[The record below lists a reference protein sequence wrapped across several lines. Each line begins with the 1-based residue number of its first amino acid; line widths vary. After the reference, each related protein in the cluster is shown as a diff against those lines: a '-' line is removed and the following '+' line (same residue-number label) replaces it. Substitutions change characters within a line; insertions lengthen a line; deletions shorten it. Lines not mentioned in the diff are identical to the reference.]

1 MLHFRGKKIGISNL
15 NKYKQKSNGNKCRIL
30 TYPTARAILNKSP
43 CSVELCLRKETCDR
57 AAAARQGGKRMKTG
71 LRKKAILGMLLSVL
85 VLAGCKDQKAQEFP
99 DTPTPEYDAQNQYI
113 FMNPQGFY
121 EAEGFFCGTN
131 FGDDLLRY
139 YDKGSGISGVL
150 CPDPACTHDTDSCGA
165 YAADGGTSV
174 SVYNGKLYWVGEQL
188 EGHKTILY
196 RSDLSGANR
205 EEVLQL
211 DWQKVILTYQPQ
223 RYVIHRG
230 YLYILGHSSEVNGAE
245 VQSLESLLAVPLE
258 GGQEPAVVYEQEVN
272 TYYESTY
279 RFVGNSV
286 YLEML
291 TKSED
296 TWNIVISRYDT
307 REKTWEPL
315 YEEKNI
321 SASIGKMWVTET
333 GEIYLPGI
341 QDNQAY
347 IWHLEAGSRK
357 ETAAWETADTDV
369 PYLLEGIAVQSTA
382 REEIRWLEVVSYTGE
397 HLYSGAMFPA
407 SVPGLEKDPGVTSGN
422 PAEDYSMIFIGG
434 DREKLVVSLF
444 DFLGGESN
452 TILLDLTDNLKPTVL
467 WRSTRD
473 NG

>member
-1 MLHFRGKKIGISNL
+1 
-15 NKYKQKSNGNKCRIL
+15 
-30 TYPTARAILNKSP
+30 
-43 CSVELCLRKETCDR
+43 
-57 AAAARQGGKRMKTG
+57 MKTG
-71 LRKKAILGMLLSVL
+71 LRKKAILGVLLSVL

-99 DTPTPEYDAQNQYI
+99 DSPMPGMDAQNQYI
-113 FMNPQGFY
+113 FLNAQGFY
-121 EAEGFFCGTN
+121 EADDFFCGTG
-131 FGDDLLRY
+131 FGGGLLRY
-139 YDKGSGISGVL
+139 YDKESGISGVL

-165 YAADGGTSV
+165 YASGGGTSV

-230 YLYILGHSSEVNGAE
+230 YLYMLGCSSEVNGAE
-245 VQSLESLLAVPLE
+245 VRSLESLLAVPLE

-296 TWNIVISRYDT
+296 IWNIVISRYDT
-307 REKTWEPL
+307 QEKTWEQL

-347 IWHLEAGSRK
+347 IWRLEEGSRK
-357 ETAAWETADTDV
+357 RTASWETAAADMPD
-369 PYLLEGIAVQSTA
+369 LLDGIAAQFTV
-382 REEIRWLEVVSYTGE
+382 REEVRWLDVVSFTGE
-397 HLYSGAMFPA
+397 HLYSGALFPN
-407 SVPGLEKDPGVTSGN
+407 PIPELKEDPGSASGDL
-422 PAEDYSMIFIGG
+422 EEGYSMVFIGG
-434 DREKLVVSLF
+434 DREKLVVNLL
-444 DFLGGESN
+444 DFLAGESS

-467 WRSTRD
+467 WSD
-473 NG
+473 ES

>member
-1 MLHFRGKKIGISNL
+1 MLYFRGKKIGISNL

-71 LRKKAILGMLLSVL
+71 LRKKAILGVLLSVW

-121 EAEGFFCGTN
+121 DAEDFFCGTN

-139 YDKGSGISGVL
+139 YDKESGISGVL

-165 YAADGGTSV
+165 YAADGGNSV

-211 DWQKVILTYQPQ
+211 DWQ
-223 RYVIHRG
+223 
-230 YLYILGHSSEVNGAE
+230 
-245 VQSLESLLAVPLE
+245 
-258 GGQEPAVVYEQEVN
+258 VVYEQEVN

-357 ETAAWETADTDV
+357 QTASWETADTDI

>member
-1 MLHFRGKKIGISNL
+1 MKKTAIFCVVLS
-15 NKYKQKSNGNKCRIL
+15 IL
-30 TYPTARAILNKSP
+30 
-43 CSVELCLRKETCDR
+43 
-57 AAAARQGGKRMKTG
+57 M
-71 LRKKAILGMLLSVL
+71 
-85 VLAGCKDQKAQEFP
+85 LAGCKDQKTQEFP
-99 DTPTPEYDAQNQYI
+99 DSPMPGMDAQNQYI
-113 FMNPQGFY
+113 FLNTQGFY
-121 EAEGFFCGTN
+121 EAEDFFCGT
-131 FGDDLLRY
+131 GYAGGLLRY
-139 YDKGSGISGVL
+139 YDKESGISGVL
-150 CPDPACTHDTDSCGA
+150 CPDPACTHDTNDCVARTSN
-165 YAADGGTSV
+165 GGTSV
-174 SVYNGKLYWVGEQL
+174 SVYNGKLYWVGELQ

-230 YLYILGHSSEVNGAE
+230 YLYMLGESNGVDGEEAQYS
-245 VQSLESLLAVPLE
+245 VSLLAVPLE
-258 GGQEPAVVYEQEVN
+258 GGQEPAVLYEQKVN
-272 TYYESTY
+272 TYYEVTY

-286 YLEML
+286 YLEMV
-291 TKSED
+291 TKGGD
-296 TWNIVISRYDT
+296 TWNITISRYDIQ
-307 REKTWEPL
+307 EKTWEPL

-347 IWHLEAGSRK
+347 IWHLEGGSRK

-407 SVPGLEKDPGVTSGN
+407 SVPWLEKDPGVTSGN